1 MEKSSLMLLIV
12 FFSTGFLYYSLVGN
26 SVTTGNS
33 IKEITAKV
41 ERVIDGDTIEVN
53 VSGEILKIRLLG
65 INTPEKKEFYA
76 NEAINFTKQLEN
88 KTVKIEILSKD
99 KYGRNLGYV
108 FFNKKLINEEIL
120 KNGYAHFYSYEDDKY
135 TNQLKKAEVYARENE
150 LGIWK
155 KSDNYGC
162 ITISEFTYLDLKE
175 TDNETLK
182 LKNYCSTLDVTIKD
196 DATHIYHK
204 NISKGYFTLTTQNI
218 WNDNGDTVFIWTK
231 DGLLVFER
239 Y

>member
-1 MEKSSLMLLIV
+1 MKRSSLWLLIV
-12 FFSTGFLYYSLVGN
+12 FLITGTIYYYTVDNIS
-26 SVTTGNS
+26 TTGNS
-33 IKEITAKV
+33 VKKISIEV
-41 ERVIDGDTIEVN
+41 SRVIDGDTLE
-53 VSGEILKIRLLG
+53 LKNSERVRLLG

-88 KTVKIEILSKD
+88 QTVEIEIFSKD

-108 FFNKKLINEEIL
+108 FFNNKLFNEEIV

-135 TNQLKKAEVYARENE
+135 TQQLKKAETYAREKD

-155 KSDNYGC
+155 HSENYGC
-162 ITISEFTYLDLKE
+162 ITISEFKYLDLKE

-182 LKNYCSTLDVTIKD
+182 LKNYCSTIEVSIKD

-204 NISKGYFTLTTQNI
+204 NITKGEFTLTTQNI
-218 WNDNGDTVFIWTK
+218 WNDAGDTIFIWDK
-231 DGLLVFER
+231 SGLLIFER